1 MLQKFLRKL
10 NRFWDDKIRQPWN
23 RFTDTETMR
32 KVIAFLKKVGI
43 VLTMTGRWAYR
54 LRSLVLSIPV
64 FVCACALAIRNVS
77 LLPELVGINILA
89 SGEYQWF
96 ISRGAAVM
104 LPLALTAV
112 CLLLMFCSKKI
123 LYPWLISVFS
133 LAVPLVLWITNVFP
147 A

>member
-1 MLQKFLRKL
+1 MFQKFLRDL

-23 RFTDTETMR
+23 RFTDTETMQ
-32 KVIAFLKKVGI
+32 KLIAFLKKVGI
-43 VLTMTGRWAYR
+43 VLTLTGKWAYR

-89 SGEYQWF
+89 NGEYQWF

>member
-23 RFTDTETMR
+23 RFTDTETMQ
-32 KVIAFLKKVGI
+32 KLIAFLKKVGI
-43 VLTMTGRWAYR
+43 VLTLTGKWAYR